1 MKLLIVRVGAL
12 GDVLHALPAVA
23 ALRAARP
30 GWTIDW
36 VVDPRWAALLVDEE
50 GRGEIVNRV
59 HLAET
64 KLWSKSPLS
73 WKTMRSVAAL
83 RKELR
88 AERYDVVVDMQGTMR
103 SAVIG
108 RFARAREF
116 AGYEDPREPA
126 AARLY
131 RSTRRRIGTH
141 VVEQGAALLGA
152 ACSVA
157 LSLRQA
163 GLPGTPVL
171 PPQQAG
177 LLGTPVLPPQQAG
190 LLGTPVLDPAAVKL
204 PHAAWADEWAA
215 ELVGDRKVCVL
226 AASAGWGAKQWPAE
240 RYGALAKELRGMGFV
255 PLVNAPKKDDAVAA
269 SVVAAS
275 GGAAEMVVC
284 NVAGLIALMRRTSLL
299 VGGDSGP
306 THLAAALGI
315 PLVALYGPT
324 DPARNGPWGP
334 GPMHVLRGAGSVT
347 SHKRVAEID
356 AGLARIEVEEV
367 LRAVRLV
374 MGT

>member
-1 MKLLIVRVGAL
+1 MKVLIVRVGAL

-30 GWTIDW
+30 EWTIDW
-36 VVDPRWAALLVDEE
+36 VVDPRWAPLLVNDE
-50 GRGEIVNRV
+50 GRGEIVDHV

-64 KLWSKSPLS
+64 KLWTQSPLS
-73 WKTMRSVAAL
+73 WKTMRSVATL
-83 RKELR
+83 RKTLR
-88 AERYDVVVDMQGTMR
+88 AEQYDVVVDMQGTMR

-116 AGYEDPREPA
+116 AGYEDPREGA
-126 AARLY
+126 AARFY
-131 RSTRRRIGTH
+131 RRTRRRIGTH
-141 VVEQGAALLGA
+141 VVEQNAALLGA
-152 ACSVA
+152 TCGIGVEP
-157 LSLRQA
+157 A
-163 GLPGTPVL
+163 GVP
-171 PPQQAG
+171 
-177 LLGTPVLPPQQAG
+177 
-190 LLGTPVLDPAAVKL
+190 L

-215 ELVGDRKVCVL
+215 ELVGDRRVCVL

-255 PLVNAPKKDDAVAA
+255 PLVNAPKKDDALAA

-306 THLAAALGI
+306 THLAAALGV
-315 PLVALYGPT
+315 PLVALFGPT
-324 DPARNGPWGP
+324 DPARNGPWGS
-334 GPMHVLRGAGSVT
+334 GPMRVLRGAGSMT

-356 AGLARIEVEEV
+356 AGLARIGVDEVVETAKTV
-367 LRAVRLV
+367 VR
-374 MGT
+374 T

>member
-12 GDVLHALPAVA
+12 GDVLHALPAAA

-30 GWTIDW
+30 DWTIDW
-36 VVDPRWAALLVDEE
+36 VVDPRWAPLLVNSE
-50 GRGEIVNRV
+50 GHGEIVDRV

-64 KLWSKSPLS
+64 KMWSAAPFS
-73 WKTMRSVAAL
+73 WKTLRSVAKL

-88 AERYDVVVDMQGTMR
+88 DERYDVVVDMQGTLR

-116 AGYEDPREPA
+116 AGYENPREAA
-126 AARLY
+126 AARFY

-141 VVEQGAALLGA
+141 VVDQGAALLGA
-152 ACSVA
+152 ACSIA
-157 LSLRQA
+157 LE
-163 GLPGTPVL
+163 
-171 PPQQAG
+171 
-177 LLGTPVLPPQQAG
+177 
-190 LLGTPVLDPAAVKL
+190 PARVRL
-204 PHAAWADEWAA
+204 PHEAWADEWAA

-240 RYGALAKELRGMGFV
+240 RYGALARELRAMGFV
-255 PLVNAPKKDDAVAA
+255 PLVNAAKKDDAVAA

-275 GGAAEMVVC
+275 GGAAEMAVC

-315 PLVALYGPT
+315 PLVAVYGPT
-324 DPARNGPWGP
+324 DPARNGPWGS
-334 GPMHVLRGAGSVT
+334 GPMRLIRGAGSVT

-356 AGLARIEVEEV
+356 AGLARITVDEVAREV
-367 LRAVRLV
+367 KELV
-374 MGT
+374 ASL

>member
-12 GDVLHALPAVA
+12 GDVLHALPAAA

-36 VVDPRWAALLVDEE
+36 AVDPRWAPLLVNGD
-50 GRGEIVNRV
+50 GQREIVDHV

-64 KLWSKSPLS
+64 KMWSAAPFS
-73 WKTMRSVAAL
+73 WETLRSVARL
-83 RKELR
+83 RKKLR
-88 AERYDVVVDMQGTMR
+88 GERYDVVVDMQGTMR

-108 RFARAREF
+108 RFAGAREF
-116 AGYEDPREPA
+116 TGYENPREA
-126 AARLY
+126 AAAHLY
-131 RSTRRRIGTH
+131 RTTQRRLGKH

-152 ACSVA
+152 ACSIA
-157 LSLRQA
+157 LE
-163 GLPGTPVL
+163 
-171 PPQQAG
+171 
-177 LLGTPVLPPQQAG
+177 
-190 LLGTPVLDPAAVKL
+190 PALVEL
-204 PHAAWADEWAA
+204 PHEAWADDWAA

-240 RYGALAKELRGMGFV
+240 RYGALARELRSVGFV
-255 PLVNAPKKDDAVAA
+255 PLVNASKKDDAVAA

-275 GGAAEMVVC
+275 DGAAEMAVC
-284 NVAGLIALMRRTSLL
+284 NVTGLIALVRKTSLL

-306 THLAAALGI
+306 THLAAALGV

-324 DPARNGPWGP
+324 DPARNGPWGQ
-334 GPMHVLRGAGSVT
+334 GPMRVVRGVGSVT

-356 AGLARIEVEEV
+356 AGLARITVDEVMREINE
-367 LRAVRLV
+367 LLASP
-374 MGT
+374 

>member
-1 MKLLIVRVGAL
+1 MRVLIVRVGAL

-23 ALRAARP
+23 ALRIARAD
-30 GWTIDW
+30 WKIDW
-36 VVDPRWAALLVDEE
+36 VVDPRWAALLVDGE
-50 GRGEIVNRV
+50 GHGEIVD
-59 HLAET
+59 HAQLAET
-64 KLWSKSPLS
+64 KMWSASPLS
-73 WKTMRSVAAL
+73 WKTLRSVAAL
-83 RKELR
+83 RRELR
-88 AERYDVVVDMQGTMR
+88 REHYDVVVDVQGTMR

-116 AGYEDPREPA
+116 TGYEDPREAA

-131 RSTRRRIGTH
+131 RTTQPRIGTH
-141 VVEQGAALLGA
+141 IVEQNTALVSGACG
-152 ACSVA
+152 VA
-157 LSLRQA
+157 LEPA
-163 GLPGTPVL
+163 PVGLPHTG
-171 PPQQAG
+171 
-177 LLGTPVLPPQQAG
+177 
-190 LLGTPVLDPAAVKL
+190 
-204 PHAAWADEWAA
+204 WADEWAA

-240 RYGALAKELRGMGFV
+240 RYGALAKELRAMGFV

-269 SVVAAS
+269 SVVASS

-284 NVAGLIALMRRTSLL
+284 NVAGMIALMRRASLL

-324 DPARNGPWGP
+324 DPARNGPWGS
-334 GPMHVLRGAGSVT
+334 GPMRVLRGAGSVT

-356 AGLARIEVEEV
+356 AGLARMGVDEVIG
-367 LRAVRLV
+367 AVRSV
-374 MGT
+374 TAPE

>member
-1 MKLLIVRVGAL
+1 MNLLIVRIGAL

-30 GWTIDW
+30 EWTIDW
-36 VVDPRWAALLVDEE
+36 VVDPRWDALLVNDV
-50 GRGEIVNRV
+50 GRGEIVDRV

-64 KLWSKSPLS
+64 KMWTKSPLS
-73 WKTMRSVAAL
+73 WKTLRSVATL

-108 RFARAREF
+108 RFARARELV
-116 AGYEDPREPA
+116 GYEDPREAA

-131 RSTRRRIGTH
+131 RSTKRRIGTH

-152 ACSVA
+152 VCGVE
-157 LSLRQA
+157 LE
-163 GLPGTPVL
+163 
-171 PPQQAG
+171 
-177 LLGTPVLPPQQAG
+177 
-190 LLGTPVLDPAAVKL
+190 PAAVKL
-204 PHAAWADEWAA
+204 PHATWADEWAA
-215 ELVGDRKVCVL
+215 ELVGDRRVCML

-255 PLVNAPKKDDAVAA
+255 PLVNAPRKDDAVAA

-275 GGAAEMVVC
+275 EGVAEMVVC
-284 NVAGLIALMRRTSLL
+284 NVAGLIALMRRASLL

-306 THLAAALGI
+306 THLAAALGV

-324 DPARNGPWGP
+324 DPARNGPWGR
-334 GPMHVLRGAGSVT
+334 GPMRVMRGAGSVT

-356 AGLARIEVEEV
+356 AGLARIGVDEVAKEVEGLMADAGKADS
-367 LRAVRLV
+367 LRE
-374 MGT
+374 